1 MSRCC
6 IEAEKMI
13 NYWDVYHLIKKY
25 TSKMDTAEAVA
36 CAAVGTA
43 LELDI
48 DLIIVMTE
56 TGKIARYI
64 SKYRPRQVILA
75 CSISM
80 SVIRQL

>member
-13 NYWDVYHLIKKY
+13 NYWDTYHLIKNHTKH
-25 TSKMDTAEAVA
+25 MDTAEAVA
-36 CAAVGTA
+36 SAAVGTA

-64 SKYRPRQVILA
+64 SKYRPR
-75 CSISM
+75 
-80 SVIRQL
+80 